1 MQPHHPA
8 PTADALNATVYS
20 IAFTSPQ
27 GTTRTSFSVLALSHD
42 QAKDF
47 AHYRLHSMYP
57 DVGGLTLDRC
67 AEMPTASWEFI
78 QGVLDVETDIE
89 RDERRAWWKRQED
102 GPSEPDYNGTSAAE
116 IIERGYRALME
127 RRR

>member
-1 MQPHHPA
+1 MIA
-8 PTADALNATVYS
+8 ITEAERRAVAWGVVYQS
-20 IAFTSPQ
+20 PLRTSGITIMVLVPDDGTSPE
-27 GTTRTSFSVLALSHD
+27 
-42 QAKDF
+42 DF
-47 AHYRLHSMYP
+47 GAYRLIDMGVALASYP
-57 DVGGLTLDRC
+57 HVRTFRQPTLSD
-67 AEMPTASWEFI
+67 ADLAALLQS
-78 QGVLDVETDIE
+78 ETDIE